1 MDTSENNINY
11 DTLQMI
17 NILRADCLEM
27 RMSERRTIDMIYSHL
42 RYYCDMNVTDIV
54 ENMIAY
60 YEIENI
66 GNFMEIEEYIL
77 SINSSDE
84 DTPEDNN
91 TNIFDR
97 IDDIILE
104 TGHGN
109 IRFTRMIVNSGRFL
123 RNRNVGTS
131 GTSPPSSSSSPLQRP
146 RFEDVKVILQK
157 KELDRHMLRKYKD
170 LSKETK
176 ENNPSCTVCMEDFE
190 EDGVVRKMVCQHVF
204 HQECIDKWLLEY
216 SYKCPMCRSECGK
229 YQPRM

>member
-1 MDTSENNINY
+1 MDTSGNNINY

-17 NILRADCLEM
+17 NILRTDCLEM
-27 RMSERRTIDMIYSHL
+27 LMSERRIIDMIYSHL
-42 RYYCDMNVTDIV
+42 RNYCDMNAMDII

-66 GNFMEIEEYIL
+66 GNFVEIEEYIQSL
-77 SINSSDE
+77 NVSDE

-91 TNIFDR
+91 TNVFDR

-109 IRFTRMIVNSGRFL
+109 IRFTRMIVNSARFRRDRTL
-123 RNRNVGTS
+123 
-131 GTSPPSSSSSPLQRP
+131 GTSPPSTSSSPLQRP

-157 KELDRHMLRKYKD
+157 KELDKHQLRKYKD
-170 LSKETK
+170 MNKETK
-176 ENNPSCTVCMEDFE
+176 EVNPSCTVCMEEFE
-190 EDGVVRKMVCQHVF
+190 EESMVRKMVCKHVF

-216 SYKCPMCRSECGK
+216 SYKCPMCRTECGK
-229 YQPRM
+229 YQPRI